1 MENIT
6 FDFSELH
13 LHGPAFYDFL
23 KLRKRI
29 FVDVLKWDVPN
40 NGIVEMDQYD
50 NPLAYYSLV
59 LRNGEVIGGAR
70 VMPTTSAWGE
80 STYMLRDA
88 ALGKLPYIPDNLLS
102 DKLTTPKVWEVTR
115 LAISEALTNHSE
127 RAECLSLIMDG
138 MIDIA
143 AKQGA
148 SELISLSPV
157 LMRRTLRQL
166 GYLANQI
173 GTAYADPEDGRKY
186 AVLSLGTD
194 NSVYASVAA

>member
-1 MENIT
+1 MENVT

-59 LRNGEVIGGAR
+59 LQDGNVIGGGR
-70 VMPTTSAWGE
+70 VMPTTSVWGE

-88 ALGKLPYIPDNLLS
+88 ALGKLPYIPSNLLDDDLS
-102 DKLTTPKVWEVTR
+102 TPKVWEVTR
-115 LAISEALTNHSE
+115 LAISEELTNHSE

-166 GYLANQI
+166 GYMANQV

-186 AVLSLGTD
+186 AVLSLGTSD
-194 NSVYASVAA
+194 SAYASVAA